1 MAGTNI
7 NNNFNL
13 KQRKPLDE
21 RATTVL
27 TINDLEAIK
36 YPHPNLRVFV
46 AGEVNKW
53 HEYKLVNGIYTWVS
67 DGATVISYGDL
78 RDLPSINGKQINAD
92 MSLEELDIQPR
103 GNYLTGGALN
113 DYYRKTETL
122 STEEIN
128 FGFPTKDYFT
138 QELGKKI
145 SSSVGYGL
153 ISDAEKIKI
162 NESINSVVLN
172 EAINTRVESDTSETV
187 AVSGK
192 FENVVLYARHEGDE
206 NNTPKQVK
214 VSIDALLAGVRQST
228 IYPSYRTLI
237 GTQNGENSIFTYR
250 GTLIEESAEL
260 YIGGMLYPV
269 NIGFSFEGT
278 SVIITG
284 APVPK
289 SEDVMRLKAIYLT

>member
-1 MAGTNI
+1 M
-7 NNNFNL
+7 
-13 KQRKPLDE
+13 DE

-138 QELGKKI
+138 
-145 SSSVGYGL
+145 
-153 ISDAEKIKI
+153 
-162 NESINSVVLN
+162 
-172 EAINTRVESDTSETV
+172 
-187 AVSGK
+187 
-192 FENVVLYARHEGDE
+192 
-206 NNTPKQVK
+206 
-214 VSIDALLAGVRQST
+214 
-228 IYPSYRTLI
+228 
-237 GTQNGENSIFTYR
+237 
-250 GTLIEESAEL
+250 
-260 YIGGMLYPV
+260 
-269 NIGFSFEGT
+269 
-278 SVIITG
+278 
-284 APVPK
+284 
-289 SEDVMRLKAIYLT
+289 

>member
-113 DYYRKTETL
+113 DYYRKAETL

-187 AVSGK
+187 AVSGD
-192 FENVVLYARHEGDE
+192 FENIVLYARHEGDE

-228 IYPSYRTLI
+228 IYPTYKTLE
-237 GTQNGENSIFTYR
+237 GVQDGSNSQFKYR
-250 GTLIEESAEL
+250 GTLIEETAEL
-260 YIGGMLYPV
+260 YIGGLIYPV
-269 NIGFSFEGT
+269 NIGFAFEGDT
-278 SVIITG
+278 IVITG

-289 SEDVMRLKAIYLT
+289 SEDIMRLKAIYLT